1 MLKSVD
7 SIDSSFNF
15 FKNSFFFFFRFF
27 FHVDLFS
34 FHYIDIMLFSL
45 IEIMRE
51 IIAFKFDREDNN
63 QNVVDQIEMSMR
75 QMQKMRF
82 N

>member
-7 SIDSSFNF
+7 SIDFSFNF
-15 FKNSFFFFFRFF
+15 FKNSFFFRFF
-27 FHVDLFS
+27 FHVNLFS
-34 FHYIDIMLFSL
+34 FHYINIMFFFF

-51 IIAFKFDREDNN
+51 TIAFKFNRENSN
-63 QNVVDQIEMSMR
+63 QNVVDQIEMNMR

>member
-7 SIDSSFNF
+7 SIDFSFNF
-15 FKNSFFFFFRFF
+15 FKNSFFFFRFF

>member
-7 SIDSSFNF
+7 SIDFSLNF
-15 FKNSFFFFFRFF
+15 FKNSFFFSIFFSCKSVFILLYRYYVFF
-27 FHVDLFS
+27 FF
-34 FHYIDIMLFSL
+34 

-51 IIAFKFDREDNN
+51 IIAFKFDRENSN
-63 QNVVDQIEMSMR
+63 QNVVDQIEMNMR

>member
-7 SIDSSFNF
+7 SIDFSFNF
-15 FKNSFFFFFRFF
+15 FKNSFFFSFF

-34 FHYIDIMLFSL
+34 FHYIDIMFFFF

-51 IIAFKFDREDNN
+51 IIAFKFDRENIN
-63 QNVVDQIEMSMR
+63 KIIVDSIEISMR
-75 QMQKMRF
+75 QMQKMRL